1 MTNSIF
7 ATPLTYGQGAG
18 QILKLDE
25 PVSFWGGIDHL
36 GMISDVHHPQ
46 HGEFVTGRI
55 LAMTSGRGS
64 SSGAY
69 CLMELMRLDLAP
81 AAIVLCE
88 PDGIISLGVLAA
100 QETYGSTL
108 PIIEIS
114 LADFDALV
122 DGCGAAVISEAD
134 NAQLAVKP
142 GKFDSLANF
151 FDELGKWA
159 PF

>member
-1 MTNSIF
+1 MTNPIS
-7 ATPLTYGQGAG
+7 ATPLTYGRGAG

-36 GMISDVHHPQ
+36 GTISDVHHPQ

-100 QETYGSTL
+100 QETYNRTL

-114 LADFDALV
+114 LADFDELV
-122 DGCGAAVISEAD
+122 DGAGGAVMSQPNDAKLV
-134 NAQLAVKP
+134 VKP
-142 GKFDSLANF
+142 GKFESLTSF
-151 FDELGKWA
+151 LDELGKWA